1 MPNPSILWVHADP
14 GTGKTVL
21 AAHVVS
27 KLQELKLEC
36 AHYYFHVGSKAA
48 SSLGDFLRTMAF
60 QMALSNAAIRDVLLQ
75 AQTYGSTFDPDDAT
89 TIWNKIFVKGIFQV
103 SSILGDTYSD
113 AHSPSWLV
121 LGIVVNASRC

>member
-1 MPNPSILWVHADP
+1 MLHPSIVWVHADP

-21 AAHVVS
+21 ASHVVS

-48 SSLGDFLRTMAF
+48 SSLGDCLRSLAF
-60 QMALSNAAIRDVLLQ
+60 QMALSNAAIREVLLQ
-75 AQTYGSTFDPDDAT
+75 AWADGSTFDPDDAT

-103 SSILGDTYSD
+103 SEFQPWGMHTRWVTY
-113 AHSPSWLV
+113 
-121 LGIVVNASRC
+121 